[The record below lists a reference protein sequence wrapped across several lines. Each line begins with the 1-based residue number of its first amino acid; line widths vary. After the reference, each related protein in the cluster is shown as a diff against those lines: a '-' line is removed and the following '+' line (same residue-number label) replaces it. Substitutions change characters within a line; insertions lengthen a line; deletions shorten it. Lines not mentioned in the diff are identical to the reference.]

1 MHKIVIS
8 REKRGLGY
16 PEAASYIRRAV
27 KAALKAQG
35 ITDDC
40 LVSVLLTDDEG
51 IRRINREQ
59 RSLDSATDVL
69 SFPMNELTA
78 GAFDPE
84 ACEYDYENDCLLLG
98 DMALSLERCAAQA
111 EEYGHSFERELS
123 YLTIHSV
130 LHLLGY
136 DHLDEGEE
144 KRKMR
149 EREEAALLFL
159 ERKGYVTINS

>member
-1 MHKIVIS
+1 MMHKIIAS

-16 PEAASYIRRAV
+16 PEAAKYVRRAV
-27 KAALKAQG
+27 KAALKAQS

-59 RSLDSATDVL
+59 RGLDRATDVL

-78 GAFDPE
+78 GAFDPA
-84 ACEYDYENDCLLLG
+84 ACEYDYENECLLLG

-149 EREEAALLFL
+149 EREEVALLFL
-159 ERKGYVTINS
+159 KDA

>member
-1 MHKIVIS
+1 MQRIVIS

-16 PEAASYIRRAV
+16 PEAAKYVRRAV

-35 ITDDC
+35 IENDC

-51 IRRINREQ
+51 IRCINREQ
-59 RSLDSATDVL
+59 RGLDSPTDVL

-78 GAFDPE
+78 GVFDPE
-84 ACEYDYENDCLLLG
+84 ACEYDYENEYLLLG

-136 DHLDEGEE
+136 DHLDEGGE

-159 ERKGYVTINS
+159 KEK

>member
-16 PEAASYIRRAV
+16 PEAAKVVRCAV
-27 KAALKAQG
+27 KAALRAQG
-35 ITDDC
+35 IKNDC
-40 LVSVLLTDDEG
+40 LVSVLLTDDGG

-59 RSLDSATDVL
+59 RGLDSATDVL

-78 GAFDPE
+78 GAFDPGS
-84 ACEYDYENDCLLLG
+84 CEYDYENGCILLG

-136 DHLDEGEE
+136 DHLDEGAE

-159 ERKGYVTINS
+159 KEK

>member
-16 PEAASYIRRAV
+16 PEAAKIIRRAV
-27 KAALKAQG
+27 KAALGAQG
-35 ITDDC
+35 IGNDC
-40 LVSVLLTDDEG
+40 LVGVLFTDDEG

-78 GAFDPE
+78 GAFDPGS
-84 ACEYDYENDCLLLG
+84 CEYDYENDCILLG

-159 ERKGYVTINS
+159 KDA